1 MYLQSRE
8 SELSQSTIY
17 EHTCRLNR
25 FLEWTDLPDVQLENL
40 NDLDS
45 RMCREYLAHRQEN
58 VAPTTLENSMRTFR
72 LAVEEWEAINAVVNG
87 LAKKVKVPTANKRQ
101 QARKVA
107 LHSEH
112 ATAIE
117 KYLSKYE
124 YASFRHTLFTLM
136 WKTGA
141 RIGGIRALDL
151 RDFYPDEYER
161 PVIKFKNRPQT
172 GTSLKNNRWG
182 EREVPVS
189 EDVGELLS
197 DYIEKTRP
205 SVVDD
210 ENRKPLVATKNGRP
224 QKSTIQRNVY
234 RITEP
239 CYIGMEC
246 PIDKDPKKC
255 DWTSCNQ
262 ASKCPDS
269 VSPHS
274 VRAGFVT
281 YMRNKGADFD
291 TIGDRVD
298 ATTEVLKKHYD
309 TPTEEDRRDR
319 QMEWADKL

>member
-1 MYLQSRE
+1 M
-8 SELSQSTIY
+8 
-17 EHTCRLNR
+17 
-25 FLEWTDLPDVQLENL
+25 
-40 NDLDS
+40 
-45 RMCREYLAHRQEN
+45 
-58 VAPTTLENSMRTFR
+58 
-72 LAVEEWEAINAVVNG
+72 
-87 LAKKVKVPTANKRQ
+87 
-101 QARKVA
+101 
-107 LHSEH
+107 
-112 ATAIE
+112 
-117 KYLSKYE
+117 
-124 YASFRHTLFTLM
+124 
-136 WKTGA
+136 
-141 RIGGIRALDL
+141 
-151 RDFYPDEYER
+151 
-161 PVIKFKNRPQT
+161 
-172 GTSLKNNRWG
+172 
-182 EREVPVS
+182 PVS
-189 EDVGELLS
+189 GNVGELLS
-197 DYIEKTRP
+197 DYIEETRP

-246 PIDKDPKKC
+246 PIDKDPEKC
-255 DWTSCNQ
+255 DWTSYNQ